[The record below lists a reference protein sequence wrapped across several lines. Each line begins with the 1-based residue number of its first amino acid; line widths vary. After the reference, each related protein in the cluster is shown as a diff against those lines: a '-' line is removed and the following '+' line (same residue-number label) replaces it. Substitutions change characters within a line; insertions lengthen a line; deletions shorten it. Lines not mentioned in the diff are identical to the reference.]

1 MQMKKLLLGLALMQ
15 VAVLCAED
23 FVATSPDGSLKA
35 TVSLTDGKLSY
46 SVSRDGRM
54 LVSKSPLGL
63 KLSTSNL
70 TESLELVEVDSGT
83 VDDSYILP
91 VGKRSQLRHSGRSV
105 PSQRQRRTLQ
115 ILHG

>member
-1 MQMKKLLLGLALMQ
+1 MKKLLLGLALMQ

-70 TESLELVEVDSGT
+70 TESLELVEVDSGKQLLEEGKKRKEE
-83 VDDSYILP
+83 VD
-91 VGKRSQLRHSGRSV
+91 G
-105 PSQRQRRTLQ
+105 
-115 ILHG
+115 